1 MQKRWTL
8 KKTDEQ
14 ISNRLYEQLK
24 IHPVL
29 CRLLAQRGIENYD
42 DAKKFFRTHE
52 DQLLDPFLMKGM
64 QRAIDR
70 ILQAI
75 AHEEKIL
82 IYGDYD
88 VDGTTSVAVVYTF
101 FKNIYPNIE
110 FYIPH
115 RFTEGYGVSKQGI
128 DYAIAN
134 SFKLLIT
141 LDCGIKSAQLLT
153 YANQHGIDT
162 IVCDHHLPG
171 DDLPD
176 VVAILNPK
184 QADCPYPYKELCGC
198 GIGYKLIT
206 AFASQNNID
215 VEEVN
220 KNLDLVATAIAADIV
235 PITGENRTLA
245 VLGLNKVNTKPSIPI
260 QALKMISE
268 MDKAFTITDL
278 VFIIAPRV
286 NAAGRMDDAR
296 KAVDLFIETDLKKAM
311 LLAEV
316 LQVDNNDR
324 RDVDKQTTLE
334 ALDLLHN
341 NEYYLTQKS
350 TVVYQPHWHKGVV
363 GIVASRLIEHH
374 YRPTIVL
381 TQSNG
386 KLTGSARSIKGFNL
400 FEGLNECADY
410 LENYGGHY
418 FAAGLTL
425 DETMLV
431 GFTKKFDEVV
441 RSKVPIELFEPAI
454 EIDATIHFAD
464 INPSF
469 LNILNQFA
477 PHGPENMKPIFMT
490 RNVYDYKGYSHVV
503 KEKHLRFV
511 LCQQNGKTFN
521 GIGFNLADKENILK
535 SNEPFDVLYHIEE
548 NHWNGNTTIQHKII
562 DIRLSVAEDK

>member
-245 VLGLNKVNTKPSIPI
+245 VLGLNKVNTNPSIPI

-268 MDKAFTITDL
+268 MEKAFTITDL

-311 LLAEV
+311 LLAEL

-464 INPSF
+464 INPGF

-490 RNVYDYKGYSHVV
+490 RNVYDYNGYSHVV

-548 NHWNGNTTIQHKII
+548 NHWNGNTTIQLKII

>member
-296 KAVDLFIETDLKKAM
+296 KAVDLFIETDLKKS
-311 LLAEV
+311 
-316 LQVDNNDR
+316 
-324 RDVDKQTTLE
+324 DV
-334 ALDLLHN
+334 ACR
-341 NEYYLTQKS
+341 
-350 TVVYQPHWHKGVV
+350 
-363 GIVASRLIEHH
+363 GITS
-374 YRPTIVL
+374 
-381 TQSNG
+381 
-386 KLTGSARSIKGFNL
+386 
-400 FEGLNECADY
+400 
-410 LENYGGHY
+410 
-418 FAAGLTL
+418 
-425 DETMLV
+425 
-431 GFTKKFDEVV
+431 
-441 RSKVPIELFEPAI
+441 
-454 EIDATIHFAD
+454 
-464 INPSF
+464 
-469 LNILNQFA
+469 
-477 PHGPENMKPIFMT
+477 
-490 RNVYDYKGYSHVV
+490 
-503 KEKHLRFV
+503 
-511 LCQQNGKTFN
+511 
-521 GIGFNLADKENILK
+521 
-535 SNEPFDVLYHIEE
+535 
-548 NHWNGNTTIQHKII
+548 
-562 DIRLSVAEDK
+562 